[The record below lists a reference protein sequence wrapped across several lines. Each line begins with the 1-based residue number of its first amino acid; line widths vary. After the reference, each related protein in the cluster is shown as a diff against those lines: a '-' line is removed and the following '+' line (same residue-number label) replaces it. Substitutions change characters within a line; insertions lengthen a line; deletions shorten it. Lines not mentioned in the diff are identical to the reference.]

1 MPDAR
6 NVILDFQYR
15 QPYDGTIHFADCH
28 RDDMPRKE
36 LVLLL
41 SRAFA
46 LLLSSWALVEVS
58 YLQERLFALSHHINE
73 RSVLATHD
81 YWSSYYLIVTAF
93 LVVRILALLLAA
105 ALFWRCG
112 PRVQALFSPREDNQ
126 EITG

>member
-1 MPDAR
+1 MDDEFR
-6 NVILDFQYR
+6 SN
-15 QPYDGTIHFADCH
+15 H
-28 RDDMPRKE
+28 RDDMSRKE

-46 LLLSSWALVEVS
+46 LLLISWALVEVS
-58 YLQERLFALSHHINE
+58 YLPERLFALSHHINE

-81 YWSSYYLIVTAF
+81 YWSSYYLIVTVF
-93 LVVRILALLLAA
+93 LVVRILAFLLAA
-105 ALFWRCG
+105 ALFGRCG